1 MQNNKFH
8 YCLHILPIL
17 FFMAFVSAS
26 CIKDD
31 LSDCPA
37 PRTSGFSLQ
46 VKAFDADGGSLG
58 SETIKDIT
66 LYIFDADKALL
77 DTRNILLSE
86 IVFLDYPGHDNL
98 KLVAW
103 GNGKQGAQSMPALKE
118 GIRVAHPNPDNL
130 TRGRLARRPV
140 LRHYRYNPRCRRFCQ
155 GTPLAPQS
163 LRGSHYG
170 TLP

>member
-58 SETIKDIT
+58 SETIKTSHSI
-66 LYIFDADKALL
+66 Y
-77 DTRNILLSE
+77 
-86 IVFLDYPGHDNL
+86 
-98 KLVAW
+98 
-103 GNGKQGAQSMPALKE
+103 SMP
-118 GIRVAHPNPDNL
+118 IRHCSIPATFSCRKSYSWTIPD
-130 TRGRLARRPV
+130 T
-140 LRHYRYNPRCRRFCQ
+140 
-155 GTPLAPQS
+155 T
-163 LRGSHYG
+163 
-170 TLP
+170 T

>member
-66 LYIFDADKALL
+66 LYIFDAD
-77 DTRNILLSE
+77 N
-86 IVFLDYPGHDNL
+86 
-98 KLVAW
+98 
-103 GNGKQGAQSMPALKE
+103 
-118 GIRVAHPNPDNL
+118 
-130 TRGRLARRPV
+130 
-140 LRHYRYNPRCRRFCQ
+140 
-155 GTPLAPQS
+155 
-163 LRGSHYG
+163 
-170 TLP
+170 

>member
-17 FFMAFVSAS
+17 FFMALLYAS

-31 LSDCPA
+31 LSNCPA

-66 LYIFDADKALL
+66 LFIFD
-77 DTRNILLSE
+77 
-86 IVFLDYPGHDNL
+86 
-98 KLVAW
+98 
-103 GNGKQGAQSMPALKE
+103 
-118 GIRVAHPNPDNL
+118 
-130 TRGRLARRPV
+130 LAR
-140 LRHYRYNPRCRRFCQ
+140 HCRIPATFSCRKSYSW
-155 GTPLAPQS
+155 TIPD
-163 LRGSHYG
+163 
-170 TLP
+170 TTT